1 MSDSSCS
8 HHRLHIWIYEILI
21 PGCPNCPYDIM
32 SQLPIWHHTG
42 VSSHPPPWIWFC
54 PSVNFIFLG
63 EYPAL
68 RKIWWKTAQKRHST
82 LFLQTF
88 LCRNTHLS
96 PPPLPGP
103 APAPIQT
110 RSPHPALPLP
120 ARLGLAL
127 SATCNRSFASVPFF
141 FRTYR
146 FLYLAMLVL
155 LIFSSLEGKTR

>member
-1 MSDSSCS
+1 MTS
-8 HHRLHIWIYEILI
+8 
-21 PGCPNCPYDIM
+21 CPNCPYDIILVYPVTPPLNLIL
-32 SQLPIWHHTG
+32 SFSKLYISRGISSSEKNLVKNSSEAAFYPIPT
-42 VSSHPPPWIWFC
+42 
-54 PSVNFIFLG
+54 NFFYVGTRIS
-63 EYPAL
+63 P
-68 RKIWWKTAQKRHST
+68 
-82 LFLQTF
+82 
-88 LCRNTHLS
+88 

-103 APAPIQT
+103 APAPIQP

-155 LIFSSLEGKTR
+155 LIFSSLEGKIR